1 MKPVT
6 PHLAKCAKLGQP
18 QKSEETKRSGQL
30 SGSRPH
36 LTGHNK
42 LSQDTRCAY
51 SRVFPSPQSHCA
63 FFYHSAPFPRPPFLQ
78 PHRLPPNLP
87 PRRKASQSPPPPTPP

>member
-42 LSQDTRCAY
+42 LSQDTRCTY

-63 FFYHSAPFPRPPFLQ
+63 FFYHSARSPRPPFLQ
-78 PHRLPPNLP
+78 PRRLPPNLP
-87 PRRKASQSPPPPTPP
+87 VQIQGLTSGSPSD